1 VGTASDPGFLVL
13 HGLRLKGV
21 GEPASIAAAV
31 GVEPDVVA
39 ARLPAMAEAGLAVH
53 HTGRLEGWSL
63 TPAGRAEQARL
74 AATGLDSVDGAP
86 AVVED
91 AYHRFRALNGELL
104 EVATAWQVRADGS
117 MNDHVDAGHD
127 ATVLDRLRAVLAA
140 VRPVLDDLT
149 GALDRYRPYAG
160 RLDRALAAVEAG
172 DTAMVTKP
180 VVDSVHTIWF
190 ELHEDLLSTLGRTRH
205 AEAAEVEGVR

>member
-1 VGTASDPGFLVL
+1 MASDPGFLVL

-21 GEPASIAAAV
+21 GAVSSVAAAV
-31 GVEPDVVA
+31 GVEPAVVA
-39 ARLPAMAEAGLAVH
+39 ARLPAVVDAGLAVH

-63 TPAGRAEQARL
+63 TPPGRAEQVRL
-74 AATGLDSVDGAP
+74 AAAEIDDIDGGRP
-86 AVVED
+86 VVEA

-117 MNDHVDAGHD
+117 INDHTDAARD
-127 ATVLDRLRAVLAA
+127 AAVLARLRDVVEA
-140 VRPVLDDLT
+140 VRPVLIDLSDV
-149 GALDRYRPYAG
+149 LDRYRPFVG
-160 RLDRALAAVEAG
+160 RFDRALAAVVAG

-190 ELHEDLLSTLGRTRH
+190 ELHEDLLSTLGRTRD
-205 AEAAEVEGVR
+205 AEAAEVEAS